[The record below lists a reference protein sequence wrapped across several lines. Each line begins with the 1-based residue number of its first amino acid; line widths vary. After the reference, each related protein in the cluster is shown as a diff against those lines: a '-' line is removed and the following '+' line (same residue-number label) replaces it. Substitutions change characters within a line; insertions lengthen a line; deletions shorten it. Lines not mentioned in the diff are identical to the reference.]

1 MIALVLMMLGLLHP
15 DEPEPSAIWKTV
27 VTKKPTEVE
36 LPTTV
41 LGKGWQPSPGLKID
55 DLTKLE
61 SLDEGERKA
70 AEELAK
76 QTVPLGIRAVGDYSL
91 AKIGFP
97 LNMVTVRVFVFQD
110 ADQCRTWWR
119 KKYQAE
125 GWGKHYKIVAS
136 DRFAAVDSI
145 QENKRAVAFGNVWLT
160 AHQLGKGDEHLKALT
175 AVIDSLTQK

>member
-1 MIALVLMMLGLLHP
+1 MIALVLMLPGLLHP
-15 DEPEPSAIWKTV
+15 DEPEPSTIWKTA
-27 VTKKPTEVE
+27 VTKKPTEVK
-36 LPTTV
+36 LPTTI
-41 LGKGWQPSPGLKID
+41 LGKGWQPSSGLKID

-61 SLDEGERKA
+61 SLGERERKA

-97 LNMVTVRVFVFQD
+97 LNMVTVRVFVFTD
-110 ADQCRTWWR
+110 TDQCRAWWT
-119 KKYQAE
+119 KKYRYD
-125 GWGKHYKIVAS
+125 GWEKHYRPVAS
-136 DRFAAVDSI
+136 DRFQAVDSH

-160 AHQLGKGDEHLKALT
+160 ASQLGKGDEQLKALT